1 MTNSV
6 IKLVVFESLKHSFKI
21 LIENHSKDLFKNTH
35 LSSNE
40 GSFNEML
47 ILRDLIKDAD
57 SSSDEMCIEEHL
69 EFIKLRFV

>member
-1 MTNSV
+1 
-6 IKLVVFESLKHSFKI
+6 
-21 LIENHSKDLFKNTH
+21 
-35 LSSNE
+35 
-40 GSFNEML
+40 ML